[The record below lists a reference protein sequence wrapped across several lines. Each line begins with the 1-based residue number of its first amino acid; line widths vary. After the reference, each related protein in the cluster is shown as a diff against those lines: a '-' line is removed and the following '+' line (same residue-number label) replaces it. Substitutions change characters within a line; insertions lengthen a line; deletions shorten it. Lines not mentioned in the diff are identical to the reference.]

1 MIFVNDVSNHK
12 EYKKTL
18 LSRIEEYKSLN
29 DTILPFRYTALTHEK
44 ESDSKGTVHSDYHI
58 DYRDGKLNLNDF
70 FDRSEMHD
78 ILTKIG
84 KDLNLNRFD
93 EFEWEVES
101 TWFQQYYDN
110 GSHCWHTHPKCHFTN
125 IYFLE
130 LPKTAH
136 KTEVIGLNNKLY
148 SYEAKEGSLITFPAF
163 LQHRSEPNGSDRK
176 TIISFNTSYKV

>member
-12 EYKKTL
+12 EHKKTL

-58 DYRDGKLNLNDF
+58 DYRDGKLNLKDF
-70 FDRSEMHD
+70 FDDPQMHD

-93 EFEWEVES
+93 EFAWEVES
-101 TWFQQYYDN
+101 AWFQQYYDN

-125 IYFLE
+125 VYFLE
-130 LPKTAH
+130 LSKNAH
-136 KTEVIGLNNKLY
+136 KTEVIGLNNKLF
-148 SYEAKEGSLITFPAF
+148 SYEAKEGSLITFPSF
-163 LQHRSEPNGSDRK
+163 LQHRSIPNGSDRK